1 MNFVDVIKA
10 LFSNYTL
17 ITVASAWFWAQFAKG
32 VQGVIREKSIK
43 GMRHIGANG
52 GMPSSHAAGVSA
64 LCAAS
69 ACLYGLDSFQF
80 GGTFLFAMLI
90 MNDAFGVRYEVG
102 KHAKILNRFMKKDNV
117 EAEEKI
123 KEAVGH
129 TPLQVVV
136 GSAFGI
142 AIALF
147 LYFVVYN

>member
-1 MNFVDVIKA
+1 MFIIDIFKD

-17 ITVASAWFWAQFAKG
+17 VTVATAWFLAQFAKG
-32 VQGVIREKSIK
+32 VQGVFREKSLK

-52 GMPSSHAAGVSA
+52 GMPSSHASGVSA

-80 GGTFLFAMLI
+80 GATFLFAMLT
-90 MNDAFGVRYEVG
+90 MNDAFSVRYEVG
-102 KHAKILNRFMKKDNV
+102 RHAKFLNRLIKRNKI
-117 EAEEKI
+117 EGEEEL